1 MYVEMTTRKDF
12 TGIEI
17 TTNSR
22 VIEVKVIK
30 ITVTEDK
37 NQQITEDQI
46 TNARYKVGN
55 LESLLKE
62 TRQQRKK

>member
-62 TRQQRKK
+62 TRQQRQK

>member
-37 NQQITEDQI
+37 NQQITED
-46 TNARYKVGN
+46 
-55 LESLLKE
+55 
-62 TRQQRKK
+62 